1 MRSGAAAALAM
12 ALATL
17 FLMSSGQAA
26 RGSSN
31 LLIDDGFESGVGVWV
46 ASGGTLGATSAN
58 AYEGRYSAVL
68 SSDTDADVRH
78 PLVPVQPS
86 ADYTFSAWVLEDDAQ
101 VRSVE
106 LQLLWRDQAGR
117 PVSSSGTPTTLTGDG
132 TNWQHLSVDATA
144 PPDAAFAWPWISV
157 VFNDSGTVYFDDVTL
172 EAPPPLTPT
181 DTPPATETPPAI
193 DTPVVPISP
202 QPSATPGTIAPT
214 ATATKTGSA
223 TPTTAPSATSTAGPS
238 DSLVNGSFEDA
249 DGSGPIGWAKYGGDL
264 QRSSAHARSGQYSG
278 AFTSDTTSTKW
289 AYQTLLVSG
298 GSGYT
303 FSGYVLLDDPAVSE
317 AYLRISWYGSD
328 DGSGTALATSDS
340 TAHLSGPDLSFR
352 FLTTDAVFAPGN
364 ARSARLRV
372 VLAPASDA
380 PATIYIDDVSFGPAS
395 SPAAETPPPPILS
408 VDEPPQSDI
417 GVPALIQRVTKPRA
431 TVAGQS
437 MVRQATPPATQSP
450 LVVNAATQR
459 QQATG
464 VGAAVSAP
472 VPTSGDTRLRL
483 LVSLA
488 SGAVALL
495 IGGSSG
501 LFLARLNGRRL

>member
-1 MRSGAAAALAM
+1 MRSAAAAALAM

-31 LLIDDGFESGVGVWV
+31 LLIDDGFESGVGDWG
-46 ASGGTLGATSAN
+46 ARGATLDTTCAF
-58 AYEGRYSAVL
+58 AYEGACSAVL
-68 SSDTDADVRH
+68 SSDTDADVKH
-78 PLVPVQPS
+78 PLVPIQAS
-86 ADYTFSAWVLEDDAQ
+86 ADYTFSAFVFKNDPA

-117 PVSSSGTPTTLTGDG
+117 PISSSGTFPPLTGDE
-132 TNWQHLSVDATA
+132 TNWQHLSLDATA

-157 VFNDSGTVYFDDVTL
+157 VFNGSGTVYFDDVTL
-172 EAPPPLTPT
+172 EGPPPLTPT
-181 DTPPATETPPAI
+181 DTPPPTETPPAI
-193 DTPVVPISP
+193 DTPAIPVSP
-202 QPSATPGTIAPT
+202 QPSAATATIAPA
-214 ATATKTGSA
+214 ATATKEGSA
-223 TPTTAPSATSTAGPS
+223 TPTTVPSTTPTTGPS
-238 DSLVNGSFEDA
+238 DSLVNGGFEDS

-278 AFTSDTTSTKW
+278 AFSSDTTSTKW

-303 FSGYVLLDDPAVSE
+303 FSGYVLLNDPAVSE
-317 AYLRISWYGSD
+317 AFLRISWYGSD

-340 TAHLSGPDLSFR
+340 TAHLSGPDPSFR
-352 FLTTDAVFAPGN
+352 FLSTDAVLAP
-364 ARSARLRV
+364 ADSRSARLRV

-380 PATIYIDDVSFGPAS
+380 LATIYIDDVSFEPAS
-395 SPAAETPPPPILS
+395 PPAAETPPPPILS

-437 MVRQATPPATQSP
+437 VVRQATPPATQSP
-450 LVVNAATQR
+450 RVVNAATQR

-472 VPTSGDTRLRL
+472 VPTSADTRLRL
-483 LVSLA
+483 LISLA